1 MVVAVKPPGDLRQI
15 GNHGGD
21 LTQVDAVQTQ
31 CQILQHR
38 RILILRIEF
47 QTSPVVGDKVYLS
60 LYLLVF
66 GDVDEVVLVQ
76 VELFVA
82 DGRALGHQSQ
92 AQPFVFHL
100 GGGPEPYTH
109 LAFGIEVAQSDQG
122 SVLVEVAVEEGVEH
136 ELGILLVVADLSL
149 IG

>member
-1 MVVAVKPPGDLRQI
+1 M
-15 GNHGGD
+15 
-21 LTQVDAVQTQ
+21 QTQ

-38 RILILRIEF
+38 RILILRIEL
-47 QTSPVVGDKVYLS
+47 QTCPVVGDKVYLS

-82 DGRALGHQSQ
+82 DGRALGHQPQ

-100 GGGPEPYTH
+100 GGGSQTYTH

>member
-82 DGRALGHQSQ
+82 DGRALGHQ
-92 AQPFVFHL
+92 P
-100 GGGPEPYTH
+100 
-109 LAFGIEVAQSDQG
+109 
-122 SVLVEVAVEEGVEH
+122 
-136 ELGILLVVADLSL
+136 
-149 IG
+149 